1 MSKHNALNRF
11 GRSGN
16 PAFRNHFNTNQT
28 TADNSVRKPSYQ
40 NHLHSKNV
48 FLNFVACTI
57 EIQK

>member
-40 NHLHSKNV
+40 NHLHTNQQV
-48 FLNFVACTI
+48 
-57 EIQK
+57 Q